1 MSLDNIQLS
10 PVLVKKL
17 YSHCLY
23 QMEPAKQHFENNPS
37 DTDLSSLGNNEK
49 NILIVVNDKQAL
61 HATES
66 DLKLLTDILIAC
78 QLTLADVALVNMDK
92 NPAADYSTLNRQFIP
107 RKIFLFGV
115 SPASLGFPLHF
126 PEFQLQAYNGQQYLL
141 SPSLASLNQNRSEKM
156 QLWQLLQKI
165 FKA

>member
-1 MSLDNIQLS
+1 MSLDHIQLN

-17 YSHCLY
+17 YTHCLY
-23 QMEPAKQHFENNPS
+23 QMEPATQHFENNS
-37 DTDLSSLGNNEK
+37 SGTDWSSLGNNEK
-49 NILIVVNDKQAL
+49 NILIVVNDPQAL

-78 QLTLADVALVNMDK
+78 QLSLADVALINMDK
-92 NPAADYSTLNRQFIP
+92 NTAANYSTLNQQFKP
-107 RKIFLFGV
+107 HKIFLFGV

-141 SPSLASLNQNRSEKM
+141 SPSLASLNQNRDEKI

-165 FKA
+165 FKP